1 MNTQI
6 AEQSVLGGV
15 LITPSRFQDIADK
28 LTPEDFQNEV
38 NRKIWVSFL
47 ELDRDNEPMDLV
59 TVMSRVGEGA
69 YLGELHRNTPSS
81 ANIEQY
87 VELVKDASLQRQL
100 LIAGS
105 KVIEIAKGEG
115 KAREKIDQAQ
125 SELLAI
131 ADSKAESGPKHVSE
145 YIPAWLS
152 SVEGRVNRKGDL
164 IGESTG
170 LADLDKLT
178 AGLQPTD
185 LIIVAGRPSMGKELH
200 NDSKVLMVDGIYK
213 RIGDVMVGEEVASV
227 DGNRSNICGVFPQGE
242 KAVYTVKFSDGRT
255 VRAGLEHQ
263 WEIMY
268 RDWTEPR
275 VVTTKKLIEM
285 ISRKRYK
292 NRIYI
297 ETPSGD
303 YGIDY
308 KINIHPY
315 LLGVLLGDG
324 GFSSGGVNISN
335 SSEFIMNSVRRFC
348 GDLSVKKADEKFSD
362 YRICSE
368 RGAKNWL
375 IDELKSYGL
384 YGLKSIEKYIP
395 DPYLSASK
403 ETRRQ
408 IFMGMMDTDGTVE
421 KFGAMTYSTSSERMA
436 GNFLD
441 LARSLGFWAKIS
453 SRIPNYS
460 YKGERK
466 PGKRSY
472 KISLWH
478 ERSEDFI
485 SIKEKRDRLFNKKSN
500 RRKRLSVESIVF
512 TENAE
517 CTCISVTHP
526 RELFICDNYI
536 VTHNTTLA
544 MNFAENVAIREGL
557 PALVFSLE
565 MSAEQLINRS
575 VCSLG
580 SVDQEQMR
588 LAELDDSGWGKVT
601 SATGMISKSGL
612 VVDETP
618 GITVLELR
626 ARAKRVHRKTP
637 LKLIVVDYIQLMSGK
652 GDNQNNIVSDI
663 TRGLKALAKELRVPV
678 VALSQLNRSLEQRQD
693 KRPRMADL
701 RDSGAIEQDA
711 DVVAFVY
718 RDEVYNPDTEYKGI
732 AEIIIGK
739 QRNGPIGKV
748 YTCFQGNYCRFKNHI
763 GEVVMQPKREDRWSG
778 GFGG

>member
-1 MNTQI
+1 
-6 AEQSVLGGV
+6 
-15 LITPSRFQDIADK
+15 
-28 LTPEDFQNEV
+28 
-38 NRKIWVSFL
+38 
-47 ELDRDNEPMDLV
+47 
-59 TVMSRVGEGA
+59 
-69 YLGELHRNTPSS
+69 
-81 ANIEQY
+81 
-87 VELVKDASLQRQL
+87 
-100 LIAGS
+100 
-105 KVIEIAKGEG
+105 
-115 KAREKIDQAQ
+115 
-125 SELLAI
+125 
-131 ADSKAESGPKHVSE
+131 
-145 YIPAWLS
+145 
-152 SVEGRVNRKGDL
+152 
-164 IGESTG
+164 
-170 LADLDKLT
+170 
-178 AGLQPTD
+178 
-185 LIIVAGRPSMGKELH
+185 MGKELH
-200 NDSKVLMVDGIYK
+200 NDSKVLMVDGTYK

-227 DGNRSNICGVFPQGE
+227 DGKRSNICGVFPQGE

-268 RDWTEPR
+268 RDWNEPR

-335 SSEFIMNSVRRFC
+335 SSEFIMNSVRRLC
-348 GDLSVKKADEKFSD
+348 GDLSVKKADEKYSD

-466 PGKRSY
+466 QGKRSY

-544 MNFAENVAIREGL
+544 MNFAETVAVKNGRN
-557 PALVFSLE
+557 ALVFSLE
-565 MSAEQLINRS
+565 MSAPQLIDRA
-575 VCSLG
+575 VCSIGTVNHG
-580 SVDQEQMR
+580 SLRVADLTDGEW
-588 LAELDDSGWGKVT
+588 AKVT
-601 SATGMISKSGL
+601 SSTGMIKNSGL
-612 VVDETP
+612 IIDETS
-618 GITVLELR
+618 GLSVMDIR

-637 LKLIVVDYIQLMSGK
+637 LSLIVVDYIQLMTGR
-652 GDNQNNIVSDI
+652 GDNQNLIVSDI
-663 TRGLKALAKELRVPV
+663 TRGLKGIAKELNVPV
-678 VALSQLNRSLEQRQD
+678 VALSQLNRGLEQRSD
-693 KRPRMADL
+693 KRPRMSDL

-711 DVVAFVY
+711 DVIAFVY
-718 RDEVYNPDTEYKGI
+718 RDEVYNKDTDMIGM
-732 AEIIIGK
+732 AEIIIAK
-739 QRNGPIGKV
+739 QRNGSTGMVPAV
-748 YTCFQGNYCRFKNHI
+748 FQGEYCRFVNFTGIYTKKEYT
-763 GEVVMQPKREDRWSG
+763 GDEWSG
-778 GFGG
+778 GFDQ